1 MQTTL
6 NVIVFHHAHHRAP
19 ARLGG
24 HDLLAHFVIVAFQL
38 AQATG
43 QVIHFGF
50 AEGQR
55 FFQLITTRAVI
66 AELRMQ
72 LVTTN
77 TRALFCPAVGTNAD
91 VLKLFLQ
98 IV

>member
-1 MQTTL
+1 
-6 NVIVFHHAHHRAP
+6 
-19 ARLGG
+19 
-24 HDLLAHFVIVAFQL
+24 
-38 AQATG
+38 
-43 QVIHFGF
+43 
-50 AEGQR
+50 
-55 FFQLITTRAVI
+55 
-66 AELRMQ
+66 MQ